1 MLSTRWSLGNS
12 YIVSLAG
19 NTNFW
24 MYSLVHHGKK
34 KLQNQVT
41 FKGFINNS
49 VQVSVWP
56 LFKFFFIL
64 LLWLLDIERQCLARS
79 SYANRGI
86 SSILNILIQIGADI
100 CGFNLDA
107 TEEMCQRWMQLGAFY
122 TFSRN
127 HNGLNWKV
135 SLLVSKFIA
144 WRLQTWK
151 AICQLHN

>member
-1 MLSTRWSLGNS
+1 
-12 YIVSLAG
+12 
-19 NTNFW
+19 
-24 MYSLVHHGKK
+24 MYSLVHHGK

-49 VQVSVWP
+49 VQVSVLP

-64 LLWLLDIERQCLARS
+64 LLWLLDIERQCLARF

-135 SLLVSKFIA
+135 S
-144 WRLQTWK
+144 
-151 AICQLHN
+151 